1 MTECHAG
8 RLINGEGGIRTLGIL
23 ADTPVFET
31 GPINHS
37 GTSPTAPTHP
47 FLSRAREVDNQRT
60 NRQLES
66 MRNAGQ
72 LDHVAAGRIVARF
85 REQSR

>member
-1 MTECHAG
+1 
-8 RLINGEGGIRTLGIL
+8 
-23 ADTPVFET
+23 
-31 GPINHS
+31 
-37 GTSPTAPTHP
+37 
-47 FLSRAREVDNQRT
+47 VDNQRT